1 MSLKLLKYLL
11 SLLQTVPVSDEIQ
24 DVISLQYVKTLQP
37 QTETSVK
44 PISIMCAFANS
55 KLIPILSII
64 LWTIATDEIYSREID
79 WTFCHPV
86 SMYQRQFEFLKNN
99 KIKVQRW

>member
-24 DVISLQYVKTLQP
+24 VVISLQYVKTLQP

-64 LWTIATDEIYSREID
+64 MNYCNWRNILKRDWLNFLSSRFD
-79 WTFCHPV
+79 V
-86 SMYQRQFEFLKNN
+86 SN
-99 KIKVQRW
+99 

>member
-24 DVISLQYVKTLQP
+24 VVISLQYVKTLKP

-64 LWTIATDEIYSREID
+64 MNHCNWRNILKRDWLNFLSSRFD
-79 WTFCHPV
+79 V
-86 SMYQRQFEFLKNN
+86 SKAIRIL
-99 KIKVQRW
+99 

>member
-1 MSLKLLKYLL
+1 MHIDFCKNVNSNIGEL
-11 SLLQTVPVSDEIQ
+11 SLNLASFMAAIINRTRTRLLLNVVEVIKVFTFLPTKDEIQ
-24 DVISLQYVKTLQP
+24 VVISLQYVKTLQP

-64 LWTIATDEIYSREID
+64 MNH
-79 WTFCHPV
+79 C
-86 SMYQRQFEFLKNN
+86 N
-99 KIKVQRW
+99 